1 MGQST
6 QTRATRTRT
15 RALSLPGGRGGLL
28 AQALLLA
35 GVIAVGLWLAHN
47 AADNTAAAALAS
59 GYDFLSRPAGF
70 DISQTL
76 VAYGPEDTYARV
88 FLVGALNTLLVAGLG
103 IVSATVLGLLVGVAR
118 VSRNWIARTV
128 ATVYVE
134 IVRNIPLPIQILVW
148 YSLMLIAPPPRQAL
162 AIGDLVALSNRGLYL
177 PWPVLSAQWPIALGG
192 IAVFAIVGWL
202 LAAWLKRQRAISG
215 MTQGT
220 PWGWFVVIAGS
231 ALMLAGTGN
240 PAGWSLP
247 RFHGFDFTG
256 GLVLSPALVALW
268 AALAFYTAAFIGE
281 VVRGGIVAVSAGQ
294 GEAARALGLNDGQTL
309 RLVVLPQA
317 FRVIVPPLASQYL
330 NLIKN
335 SSLAVIIGYP
345 DLVATFGGT
354 VLNQTGQ
361 SIECLSLV
369 MAFYLAVSLSMS
381 LFMNAWNARS
391 AAWGVR

>member
-1 MGQST
+1 
-6 QTRATRTRT
+6 
-15 RALSLPGGRGGLL
+15 L

-35 GVIAVGLWLAHN
+35 GVVGLGLWLAHN
-47 AADNTAAAALAS
+47 AADNTAAAALAT

-70 DISQTL
+70 DISQSL
-76 VAYGPEDTYARV
+76 VAYGPEDPYARV

-103 IVSATVLGLLVGVAR
+103 IVSATALGLLVGVAR
-118 VSRNWIARTV
+118 VSRNWIARTS

-134 IVRNIPLPIQILVW
+134 IVRNVPLAIQILVW

-177 PWPVLSAQWPIALGG
+177 PKPVFNGQGGVAIVGVLASIAIGVVLSRVLRKRRAETGLGAAPAWGWAVALGG
-192 IAVFAIVGWL
+192 IALAL
-202 LAAWLKRQRAISG
+202 LA
-215 MTQGT
+215 
-220 PWGWFVVIAGS
+220 
-231 ALMLAGTGN
+231 TGN
-240 PAGWSLP
+240 PQGFELP
-247 RFHGFDFTG
+247 RFHGFDFAG

-281 VVRGGIVAVSAGQ
+281 VVRGGIAAVSAGQ
-294 GEAARALGLNDGQTL
+294 GEAARALGLNGGQTL

-330 NLIKN
+330 NLVKN

-391 AAWGVR
+391 AAWSVR